1 MRYYIIAGEKSGDIY
16 GGRLVKALRQLDSQA
31 AFRGCGGNHM
41 QQAGV
46 DIVVHY
52 RELAVMGVGFIH
64 SFIKL
69 YKYFKNCKKDIEQFQ
84 PDAIILIDYAGF
96 NLRIAKFAKEKHIK
110 TFYYIS
116 PKLWAWNTKRIRK
129 IKAYVDQMFTI
140 FPFEKDFYK
149 QHNYHTAEYVGN
161 PLIEEAKYYNK
172 NCNFL
177 EGNRLDNRPIIAL
190 LPGSRIQE
198 ITKLLPVMLALVPAL
213 PEYQFIIAGIS
224 ELPVELYMPAKQ
236 LQNITIIYDQIQD
249 ILTHAS
255 VAVVT
260 SGTATLETAYF
271 NVPQV
276 VVYKTDPLT
285 YSLAKWLV
293 KIQYISLVNI
303 LAEKEVVR
311 ELIQGKLTP
320 INLLNAVS
328 EVIINTEFKQKQL
341 ISYQAIRNLLGE
353 NKASINTAKLILKQL
368 SKI

>member
-16 GGRLVKALRQLDSQA
+16 GSRLTKALQQLDSQA
-31 AFRGCGGNHM
+31 IFRGYGGNHM

-52 RELAVMGVGFIH
+52 RELAVMGVGFLR

-69 YKYFKNCKKDIEQFQ
+69 YKYYKNCKKDIEQFQ

-110 TFYYIS
+110 VFYYIS
-116 PKLWAWNTKRIRK
+116 PKLWAWNTKRVHK

-149 QHNYHTAEYVGN
+149 QHNYHTVEYVGN

-177 EGNRLDNRPIIAL
+177 KDNKLDKRPIIAL
-190 LPGSRIQE
+190 LPGSRLQE
-198 ITKLLPVMLALVPAL
+198 ITKLLPVMLALVTAL
-213 PEYQFIIAGIS
+213 PEYQFVVAGIS
-224 ELPVELYMPAKQ
+224 ELPAELYMPAKQ

-249 ILTHAS
+249 ILSHAS

-271 NVPQV
+271 NVAQV

-285 YSLAKWLV
+285 YNLAKWLV
-293 KIQYISLVNI
+293 KLRYISLVNI
-303 LAEKEVVR
+303 LAKEEVVR
-311 ELIQGKLTP
+311 ELIQEKLTP
-320 INLLNAVS
+320 TSLLNAMK
-328 EVIINTEFKQKQL
+328 EVITNSDFKQKQL
-341 ISYQAIRNLLGE
+341 ASYESIRNLLGE
-353 NKASINTAKLILKQL
+353 NDTSINTAKLILKHL